1 MAEGGRSDGHT
12 QAGATHLPL
21 YPSPG
26 ALRVRSP
33 TLIPKTPATCVLL
46 SPWERIEV
54 AMIIVCRSAVRPLH
68 YSPRRHL
75 GIHRIERRELK
86 RLAIPTDTAQ
96 NRGVGLFFRI
106 NLSSRKLAALGLSL
120 CLITGCGGNA
130 RDIVGAWRTSPD
142 PNAMIWEFSNDGSVL
157 MGPNRGRYTFG
168 DNNRIKIE
176 TSTAT
181 SVYQIEL
188 VGDKMTLKEPSGSK
202 LVLTRVK

>member
-1 MAEGGRSDGHT
+1 
-12 QAGATHLPL
+12 
-21 YPSPG
+21 
-26 ALRVRSP
+26 
-33 TLIPKTPATCVLL
+33 
-46 SPWERIEV
+46 
-54 AMIIVCRSAVRPLH
+54 MIIVCRSAVRPLH
-68 YSPRRHL
+68 YSPRRRL
-75 GIHRIERRELK
+75 GIHRIETRELK
-86 RLAIPTDTAQ
+86 RLAIPADTAQ
-96 NRGVGLFFRI
+96 DRGVGLFFRI
-106 NLSSRKLAALGLSL
+106 NLGSRKLAALGLSL

-130 RDIVGAWRTSPD
+130 HNIVGAWRTSPD

-176 TSTAT
+176 TSIAT